1 MTGARRVVGSPAM
14 PPRNPPDVRFASAPD
29 GARIAY
35 QVVGE
40 GPRDLVLSTDW
51 VSSIDL
57 MWEEPRMERYIA
69 RLAGHGRL
77 ILFDKRDRGA
87 GQEVA
92 WRLDRQP
99 RRQTAGLAAAVVVD
113 EAGTCP

>member
-1 MTGARRVVGSPAM
+1 M

-35 QVVGE
+35 QVVGD

-57 MWEEPRMERYIA
+57 MWEQPRMERYLA

-77 ILFDKRDRGA
+77 ILFDKRGN
-87 GQEVA
+87 G
-92 WRLDRQP
+92 
-99 RRQTAGLAAAVVVD
+99 
-113 EAGTCP
+113 